1 MFLLPADAAS
11 LASLEEEEGQEV
23 VTISTWLNKPDV
35 IKAFKCHEV
44 KVNGY
49 MYDR

>member
-1 MFLLPADAAS
+1 LSADTAG

-23 VTISTWLNKPDV
+23 VAISTWLRKPDV
-35 IKAFKCHEV
+35 IEAFKCHEV

-49 MYDR
+49 MYAR